1 MLAPRSSLS
10 PLLAA
15 IVVAVAASACGA
27 SSTSQSAPTLVERS
41 RVSMGSEVH
50 FTAWTS
56 DEAMATAAFDRAFDE
71 FDRLDGLMSVWR
83 EGSDVLRLNAA
94 AGMSAV
100 SVSPE
105 VREVLLEARQVS
117 EWTVGKFDVT
127 FGALSG
133 IWKFDHDL
141 DGQIP
146 PRADIAARLPLIDYR
161 ALEIDERAGTAWL
174 MRPGMKVHLG
184 GIGKGYAVERSA
196 AILREAG
203 VDDFMIQ
210 SGGDL
215 YLAGTRGARPWKVG
229 IQDPRGPSDTIF
241 AAIELTDAAFST
253 SGDYERFFL
262 RDGHRYHHIMD
273 PDTGEPARGARSVT
287 VVTRSSTLADALSTG
302 VFVLGA
308 EAGISLIERLP
319 DVEGVIV
326 TADNQVLVSSGLKE
340 GVALLRQPTDAP

>member
-1 MLAPRSSLS
+1 
-10 PLLAA
+10 
-15 IVVAVAASACGA
+15 
-27 SSTSQSAPTLVERS
+27 
-41 RVSMGSEVH
+41 MGSEVH

-56 DEAMATAAFDRAFDE
+56 DEATTVAAFDRAFDE
-71 FDRLDGLMSVWR
+71 FDRLDRLMSVWR

-94 AGMSAV
+94 AGTFAVPVSA
-100 SVSPE
+100 E
-105 VREVLLEARQVS
+105 VLEVLLEAQQVS
-117 EWTVGKFDVT
+117 EWTGGKFDVT

-133 IWKFDHDL
+133 VWKFDHDL

-146 PRADIAARLPLIDYR
+146 PRAEIAVRLPLIDYQ
-161 ALEIDERAGTAWL
+161 ALKVDERAGTAWL
-174 MRPGMKVHLG
+174 TRPGMKVHLG
-184 GIGKGYAVERSA
+184 GIGKGYAVERSV
-196 AILREAG
+196 AILRAAG
-203 VDDFMIQ
+203 LKDFMIQ

-253 SGDYERFFL
+253 SGDYERFFM

-273 PDTGEPARGARSVT
+273 PDTGEPARDSRSVT
-287 VVTRSSTLADALSTG
+287 VVTGSSTLADALSTG

-308 EAGISLIERLP
+308 EAGMALIERLP

-326 TADNQVLVSSGLKE
+326 TAANQVLVSSGLT
-340 GVALLRQPTDAP
+340 GRVALLRRPTDAP